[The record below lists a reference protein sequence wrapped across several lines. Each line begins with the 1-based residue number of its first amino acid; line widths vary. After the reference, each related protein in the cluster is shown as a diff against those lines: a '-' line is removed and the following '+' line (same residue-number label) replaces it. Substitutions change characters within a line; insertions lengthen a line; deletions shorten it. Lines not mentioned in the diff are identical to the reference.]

1 MEVVESD
8 PESMLEDEI
17 MLISGMMMRMLTLT
31 RNFLL
36 LRETH
41 QCLGL
46 GSYEEVQANPYI
58 QCTKVKPLGHL
69 PRRINFLAAHVH
81 NLGKSLPDKFADTM
95 DVVLPRAVAHALEER
110 LPELLS
116 DTMHGIIEESLNPVN
131 KQFNVLNTLE
141 CHRLA
146 ILKKSICKSIYKN
159 VRVTMGEVVGLLGQ
173 TTKPQMQ
180 LISYLEQVLHST
192 MKVPNDL
199 FVINAKYLTNKVNR
213 TSSDMNELVGLVKRV
228 VRLMK
233 SSPPPVNVAAEG
245 EKIALVDPS
254 TTEPHMTDDDH
265 PDTLLNAT
273 SEPTQGDP

>member
-17 MLISGMMMRMLTLT
+17 MLNSGMMMRMLTLT

-36 LRETH
+36 L
-41 QCLGL
+41 
-46 GSYEEVQANPYI
+46 VQANPYI

-159 VRVTMGEVVGLLGQ
+159 VRVTMGEV
-173 TTKPQMQ
+173 
-180 LISYLEQVLHST
+180 
-192 MKVPNDL
+192 PNDL
-199 FVINAKYLTNKVNR
+199 FVVNAKYLTNKVNM
-213 TSSDMNELVGLVKRV
+213 TSSNMNELVGLVKRV